1 MFYLYNFKMLI
12 FLMLLMGP
20 FMNLNSFLFVF
31 FLEVL
36 YWLLIIQNLIFSF
49 LPLLLS
55 LGIISFS
62 AVEGATLFSF
72 VMSFMSKLKKKIF
85 FKLV

>member
-1 MFYLYNFKMLI
+1 MLI
-12 FLMLLMGP
+12 FLILLIRP
-20 FMNLNSFLFVF
+20 YINLNSFLFVF

-55 LGIISFS
+55 LRIISFS

-72 VMSFMSKLKKKIF
+72 VISFISKIKKKNF
-85 FKLV
+85 F